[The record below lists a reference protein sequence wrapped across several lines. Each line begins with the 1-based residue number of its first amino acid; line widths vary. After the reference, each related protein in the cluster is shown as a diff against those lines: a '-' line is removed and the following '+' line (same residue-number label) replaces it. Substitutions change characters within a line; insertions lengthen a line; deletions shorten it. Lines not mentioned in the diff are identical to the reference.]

1 MELKLAFK
9 DLSAVFTAMLTAV
22 FTAMLTAVL
31 TVLTFLYLTNF
42 NKY

>member
-9 DLSAVFTAMLTAV
+9 DLSAE